1 MPPKKNGV
9 AARPSKKRKA
19 PGTAA
24 VENVDM
30 QSPMP
35 SSPRAASRVSAA
47 SGATVPTQ
55 RLALGASL
63 GSKRACAPR
72 TFSERLLNGEEAAEH
87 GAAQMLEAAA
97 LLEAAQT
104 LELGSAPQTPLE
116 PAPLE
121 PAPLQLAPL
130 QRAPFRPAPLRPAP
144 FAAPASKR
152 ARMTQP
158 VGAAV
163 SAAQALAGAADQ
175 ADTRPSALEE
185 VPLKAPTRQDT
196 AGLKMRGR
204 VQKRAI
210 SEEERS
216 RLLPFTEEEAR
227 GRVSA
232 PDHASLEGVCEDFE
246 WDSGAAW

>member
-1 MPPKKNGV
+1 MAPKKNGV
-9 AARPSKKRKA
+9 TARPWKKRKA

-47 SGATVPTQ
+47 SGATAPTQ

-116 PAPLE
+116 PAPL
-121 PAPLQLAPL
+121 QLAPL
-130 QRAPFRPAPLRPAP
+130 QRAPLRPAPLRPAP

-163 SAAQALAGAADQ
+163 SAAQALL
-175 ADTRPSALEE
+175 RM
-185 VPLKAPTRQDT
+185 V
-196 AGLKMRGR
+196 
-204 VQKRAI
+204 I
-210 SEEERS
+210 
-216 RLLPFTEEEAR
+216 
-227 GRVSA
+227 
-232 PDHASLEGVCEDFE
+232 
-246 WDSGAAW
+246 